1 MDPLTLKK
9 MDGALWP
16 GAVAAAKAGA
26 FLWRARRQDP
36 RLLIVRPGG
45 MGDLILL
52 CVAAENLGWDPRCFF
67 WVIERRSSAW
77 ARHLGLDHVC

>member
-16 GAVAAAKAGA
+16 AAVAVAKAGA
-26 FLWRARRQDP
+26 FLLRARRQDP
-36 RLLIVRPGG
+36 RPLILRPGG

-52 CVAAENLGWDPRCFF
+52 CVATEELGCDPRRFF
-67 WVIERRSSAW
+67 WVIERRSS
-77 ARHLGLDHVC
+77 V